1 MNTNCLQGVM
11 CPQCGHT
18 TDFHIVVEASVLMT
32 DEGHDNNPH
41 DTEWNENS
49 GITCPRCRFQDIVDE
64 FRHPGFFVTFE
75 TVTEASAETG
85 EHARSG
91 WWEPGGWLLEGA
103 ANKPPEP
110 AFLFDPNDVDDDDHE
125 DLDEAIV
132 EWGIALLKREG
143 AMHPNC
149 EPSDDATWWGTE
161 GNEVLDFASGET
173 IRKSFHFHGFSDQL
187 RRRVNAR
194 MAKED

>member
-18 TDFHIVVEASVLMT
+18 TNFYIVVEGSVLMT
-32 DEGHDNNPH
+32 DEGHDGPR
-41 DTEWNENS
+41 DTEWGDYS
-49 GITCPRCRFQDIVDE
+49 PIMCPNCQHQGVVEE

-75 TVTEASAETG
+75 TG
-85 EHARSG
+85 ENARSG

-103 ANKPPEP
+103 DNQPLEP
-110 AFLFDPNDVDDDDHE
+110 AYRFDPDDVDDDDHE
-125 DLDEAIV
+125 NLDEAIV
-132 EWGIALLKREG
+132 EWALALLKREG

-187 RRRVNAR
+187 RRRVNAL

>member
-11 CPQCGHT
+11 CPQCGYTESFSIMLDCAGVVTDDGLAET
-18 TDFHIVVEASVLMT
+18 THPT
-32 DEGHDNNPH
+32 WDN
-41 DTEWNENS
+41 S
-49 GITCPRCRFQDIVDE
+49 SRITCEGCEHDGRVGE
-64 FRHPGFFVTFE
+64 FRQPAFYVTFE

-103 ANKPPEP
+103 DNKPPEP
-110 AFLFDPNDVDDDDHE
+110 AYLFDPDDVDDDDHE
-125 DLDEAIV
+125 DLGEAIA
-132 EWGIALLKREG
+132 EWAVALLKREG

-161 GNEVLDFASGET
+161 GNEVLEFASGET
-173 IRKSFHFHGFSDQL
+173 IRKSFHFHGFNDQL
-187 RRRVNAR
+187 RRRVNTR